1 MSEWDITKI
10 LGREKN
16 SLFKIK
22 KKKKNSL
29 RKNSVCEV
37 DKLQTKGKPN
47 LLVSD
52 TKKISTST
60 SRCQRDCVNRLK
72 QREVAGGQSG

>member
-10 LGREKN
+10 LGCEKN
-16 SLFKIK
+16 TLFKIK
-22 KKKKNSL
+22 KKISL

-52 TKKISTST
+52 TKKISTS